1 MRSMGKKGFTLVE
14 IVVVMVVVGILAA
27 ITVPS
32 LAKYIDDGKKR
43 DCEINRKALLARL
56 ESDRALNPGAVMAGV
71 LAENTDISCPSGGK
85 YSAPD
90 DNTVECS
97 VHGKDSAL
105 SAAGDKAGGELVE
118 IPEEESALPTE
129 EGTIESS
136 VPTEPEKQPVE
147 MINDGTFVIGGK
159 EFYYHVNLE
168 DAQGSVELEQYHIYK
183 LSNNKFAYAKENN
196 LLDNPKGE
204 NSNLMKEIPSDANGS
219 SKTIYDF
226 QNEIT
231 EDSGNYS
238 MNSKVKTGTVFLYNG
253 QYFLRVGIDIEKGE
267 WDGFPMETDG
277 SNWIILYPV

>member
-1 MRSMGKKGFTLVE
+1 
-14 IVVVMVVVGILAA
+14 
-27 ITVPS
+27 
-32 LAKYIDDGKKR
+32 
-43 DCEINRKALLARL
+43 
-56 ESDRALNPGAVMAGV
+56 
-71 LAENTDISCPSGGK
+71 
-85 YSAPD
+85 
-90 DNTVECS
+90 
-97 VHGKDSAL
+97 
-105 SAAGDKAGGELVE
+105 
-118 IPEEESALPTE
+118 
-129 EGTIESS
+129 
-136 VPTEPEKQPVE
+136 